1 MPAQT
6 DPPADPPAP
15 AGSVF
20 APPHR
25 ALTLGVILSVGMVAF
40 ESLGVATVLP
50 GIARSL
56 DGLGAYG
63 WGLSALM
70 LANIVA
76 TVLAGRAADR
86 LGPARPLA
94 LGMLLF
100 AAGCALA
107 GTAGSW
113 PLFLLGRVGQGL
125 GVGVI
130 MAMAYTVVGLAYPER
145 LRARMFALLSSAWTI
160 PSLVGPVVA
169 GSLADRVGWRAVFL
183 LMLPLVAV
191 AAALTLSAVRR
202 VRAAEAEAGEAA
214 GTDRTTPAR
223 TVEIPWWKGLLA
235 SSILLTAGTGLLLQ
249 ALLLRDLVLLAVLSV
264 AGIALAVPALRRVT
278 PGGTLTARPGLGAG
292 VALRGLLC
300 GVYFGSEAF
309 LPLGLQELRGLSPTA
324 AGLGLSAGAITWVLG
339 SLFQARRD
347 AGPLARPGSRTAG
360 VTLGFALLLGGV
372 AVTATAVL
380 ADSVPA
386 WIAVLGWAIGGAGMG
401 VAFNASTTETMEQT
415 PPGRQGEISGALQ
428 LAQTLATAL
437 VAGLGGAALALAG
450 HHGATTRAALLWTF
464 AFTAA
469 LAVAGLLLAR
479 RLTPRRPDAA
489 SAAPAPA
496 AAPPR

>member
-1 MPAQT
+1 MSPH
-6 DPPADPPAP
+6 ADPPAP
-15 AGSVF
+15 AGGVF

-25 ALTLGVILSVGMVAF
+25 ALTLGVILAVGMVAF

-50 GIARSL
+50 DIARRL

-86 LGPARPLA
+86 SGPARPLA

-113 PLFLLGRVGQGL
+113 PLFLLGRVAQGL
-125 GVGVI
+125 GVGAI
-130 MAMAYTVVGLAYPER
+130 MAMAYTVIGLAYPER

-160 PSLVGPVVA
+160 PSLAGPVVA
-169 GSLADRVGWRAVFL
+169 GTLADRVGWRGVFL

-191 AAALTLSAVRR
+191 AAALTLPAVGR
-202 VRAAEAEAGEAA
+202 VRVRDAGE
-214 GTDRTTPAR
+214 PAR
-223 TVEIPWWKGLLA
+223 TAGTAGTTGTAEIPWWKGPLA
-235 SSILLTAGTGLLLQ
+235 GAVLLTAGTGLLLQ
-249 ALLLRDLVLLAVLSV
+249 ALLLRDAVLLAVLSA

-278 PGGTLTARPGLGAG
+278 PRGTLTARPGLGAG
-292 VALRGLLC
+292 IALRGLLC

-339 SLFQARRD
+339 SLLQARRD
-347 AGPLARPGSRTAG
+347 AGNPGGRTTG

-380 ADSVPA
+380 AGSVPA

-401 VAFNASTTETMEQT
+401 IAFNASTTETLEQA

-437 VAGLGGAALALAG
+437 VAGIGGAALALAH

-469 LAVAGLLLAR
+469 LASAGVLLAGR
-479 RLTPRRPDAA
+479 IRPRRPAVT

-496 AAPPR
+496 ATPPT